1 MLRKPNPLW
10 AADRKAPEESGGHV
24 TGGGA
29 SKAREED
36 ATSLVD
42 AEAKSDH
49 VGTKDDCTAWRGAA
63 VLTRGSTE
71 ALEEFAAYVAEEG
84 LLDDIVV
91 RSGLHASSMSG
102 C

>member
-29 SKAREED
+29 SKTREED

-49 VGTKDDCTAWRGAA
+49 VGRMTARRGG
-63 VLTRGSTE
+63 VLPLTRGSTE

-84 LLDDIVV
+84 LLDDVVV
-91 RSGLHASSMSG
+91 RSGLHASSMGG